1 MEDLKSPLRLTTMD
15 VGGTEPLI
23 VVTNSSL
30 VRVDSLYIIACVD
43 AIVPA
48 PDPDGVIVKQTVVG
62 GRKSEGIICDAPM
75 LGWGS
80 SNSGVPVYLNEG
92 EYTPGDTP
100 PSSKPR
106 PGGMMG
112 GFEEALPVVEQIH
125 FVNFLCMPLY
135 PVLLEFLNC
144 WLCTVYF
151 LQFFVPLQNLDLS
164 WLIFPTAL
172 LSLVLQICLPNLQL
186 FYSECIFQ
194 T

>member
-1 MEDLKSPLRLTTMD
+1 MD

-112 GFEEALPVVEQIH
+112 GFEEALPVVEQE
-125 FVNFLCMPLY
+125 VRQSEEQSDELKPQSQAVGENRTCSYLR
-135 PVLLEFLNC
+135 
-144 WLCTVYF
+144 TKRT
-151 LQFFVPLQNLDLS
+151 LD
-164 WLIFPTAL
+164 
-172 LSLVLQICLPNLQL
+172 
-186 FYSECIFQ
+186 
-194 T
+194 